1 MALTGYY
8 CHRPIEL
15 LTLDEKETIHEKT
28 LEILKNTGAVFKW
41 EPALTVLKEAGCH
54 VDFENKRVKFPRD
67 VIEEAINSC
76 PSKFTVLARDSRY
89 NLEIELNKIYFTN
102 QSAPFLYDADTN
114 QRRPATAKDLSDMY
128 IILDALENIHNT
140 RGPFTSI
147 SDRPAAVATE
157 NRVAEGLRNSVKSH
171 TSAGANFAAKWN
183 IEIAKAAGVEL
194 LGSSSC
200 EPPLTFTPDNC
211 DAIMR
216 YAEAGWGMA
225 MNSGA
230 QCGANAPATLAGTV
244 LLMNAEFLAWLVLQQ
259 VVKPGVG
266 FIYGSESM
274 PLDMRN
280 GYLAIGIEGYMLA
293 AAAVGMTRFY
303 NIPGMTF
310 NSQTGGKTT
319 SDQQVGYEKGM
330 AALICAQ
337 SGASYII
344 GAGGIDDE
352 SGFSAVQLIID
363 NEIQGMIGRF
373 LQGITVNED
382 TLAADIIQK
391 VGPLPGNYLREEHT
405 KQMWKQEQF
414 LPDLSYRLSYE
425 EWVRDGSK
433 DVAARARDKAKDIL
447 NTHEVPPLP
456 EDVDSEISR
465 LLSAAEKEKLSSKK
479 KGPW

>member
-1 MALTGYY
+1 
-8 CHRPIEL
+8 
-15 LTLDEKETIHEKT
+15 
-28 LEILKNTGAVFKW
+28 
-41 EPALTVLKEAGCH
+41 
-54 VDFENKRVKFPRD
+54 
-67 VIEEAINSC
+67 
-76 PSKFTVLARDSRY
+76 
-89 NLEIELNKIYFTN
+89 
-102 QSAPFLYDADTN
+102 
-114 QRRPATAKDLSDMY
+114 
-128 IILDALENIHNT
+128 
-140 RGPFTSI
+140 
-147 SDRPAAVATE
+147 
-157 NRVAEGLRNSVKSH
+157 VKSH
-171 TSAGANFAAKWN
+171 TSAGANFSARWN

-216 YAEAGWGMA
+216 YAEVGWGMI

-230 QCGANAPATLAGTV
+230 QCGATAPATLAGTV
-244 LLMNAEFLAWLVLQQ
+244 LLMNAEFLAFLVLQQ

-280 GYLAIGIEGYMLA
+280 GYLALGMEGYMLA

-303 NIPGMTF
+303 NIPGLTF
-310 NSQTGGKTT
+310 NSQTGGKMP

-330 AALICAQ
+330 AALVCAQ

-352 SGFSAVQLIID
+352 TGFSAVQLIID
-363 NEIQGMIGRF
+363 DEIQGMIGRF
-373 LQGITVNED
+373 LQGIIVNED

-391 VGPLPGNYLREEHT
+391 VGPLPGNYLREAHT
-405 KQMWKQEQF
+405 KQWWKQEQF
-414 LPDLSYRLSYE
+414 LPNLSYRLSYE

-433 DVAARARDKAKDIL
+433 DVADRARDKARDIL
-447 NTHEVPPLP
+447 NTHQVPQLP

-465 LLSAAEKEKLSSKK
+465 ILLAAEKEKLSSKK
-479 KGPW
+479 KGAW